1 MRWLLWLLLSAAVAY
16 GQERFHLYNTDNGLP
31 NNSVLAL
38 RQASDGYLW
47 FTTYRGIVRFDGVR
61 FEIFDGSN
69 TPAIH
74 GTTFV
79 IFCLM
84 EDHQG
89 ALWAG
94 AWNGGALRYY
104 NGTFSSITSKDG
116 LPNNQVLRI
125 DEDDQGTIWFFT
137 GGGLARLRSGKVEA
151 VQTIDGE
158 PVQPYLKTPPNLG
171 GETHLFGLWRL
182 GRGRSGLQR
191 FAYGKWSDV
200 PLPPE
205 ERNPAAVRME
215 VAAEDSQRRL
225 WYTIMDRPGESFCV
239 QNGRLTVFRG
249 LPPGA
254 VASYQD
260 RFGRLWTTDQNGH
273 AALWQDGRTTP
284 LSGMSSSSPLRV
296 LEDTE
301 GSFWVGTLNQGLVH
315 APLQLVRSMRLPGGP
330 GANTIKPII
339 QDHRGDIWVGSV
351 GLTRMHA
358 GRFETYPLPSSM
370 AQWRGD
376 QEIWSLWADPDGTVF
391 FSNNTGPKIF
401 RDGKFFLPELPL
413 QRLTSRV
420 NAIIRDTAGNL
431 WMGNERGVF
440 LYRDSKL
447 TLIQTKKGLPLRG
460 EVRALAEDK
469 TGTVWVGTDAVLCR
483 FRNAELSCFGSTD
496 VLSPWP
502 IRSIT
507 VDRDNVVWAGTADHG
522 ILRIKHDS
530 FRWIQS
536 KDGLFSNDAT
546 GILEDHNGYF
556 WIGSRVGIVRV
567 QKQELNAF
575 AEGRANRVTSSYF
588 GKSDGLNDSNCAGF
602 GQPHGF
608 VAQDGTLWFPTGDGL
623 ANLDPKVVA
632 LNNSR
637 PRVQIASCSLE
648 QQRVPCDRA
657 ISLPPE
663 AGNFEIT
670 YTALNLVRSNQIQ
683 FRYRLEGLDTTWVEA
698 GNRRTAYYPHLP
710 PGNYRFLVTGANS
723 FGTWSADV
731 KELSIAVQPRY
742 YQTLWFRYLAAT
754 SLIVGFLLM
763 WRLRGIQYYKRQAMQ
778 RAFAQQIMA
787 SQETERKRIAGEL
800 HDSLGQRLTVI
811 KNMALLLNRPD
822 GRNRQHQIEAIASET
837 AQAIAEVRNISHNL
851 RPYQLDLLGLKKAI
865 EFLIART
872 CETSGIRADVV
883 VDDLSGAFCKE
894 SEIHFYRIVQECLNN
909 IAKHS
914 KATTITILVQSNAA
928 GVSLVVSDDGVGF
941 LSTRPNGDG
950 KMGGFGLTG
959 ICERARLLGGKASI
973 RSAPGQGTT
982 VTIEIEPEAMESGKL
997 AQSDA

>member
-1 MRWLLWLLLSAAVAY
+1 MPWLLWLLLSTAVVY

-38 RQASDGYLW
+38 RRASDGYLW
-47 FTTYRGIVRFDGVR
+47 FTTYRGLVRFDGVR
-61 FEIFDGSN
+61 FELFDGSN

-74 GTTFV
+74 GTTFA

-89 ALWAG
+89 AIWAG

-104 NGTFSSITSKDG
+104 KGTFNSITTRDG
-116 LPNNQVLRI
+116 LPDNQVTRI

-137 GGGLARLRSGKVEA
+137 GAGLARLRNGRVEA

-158 PVQPYLKTPPNLG
+158 PVEPYLKTPSNLG

-182 GRGRSGLQR
+182 GRGESGLQR

-200 PLPPE
+200 PLPAG
-205 ERNPAAVRME
+205 ERNPAAVRLE
-215 VAAEDSQRRL
+215 VTAEDSQRRL
-225 WYTIMDRPGESFCV
+225 WFTIVDRPGESFCL
-239 QNGRLTVFRG
+239 QDGRLSEYRG

-260 RFGRLWTTDQNGH
+260 RFGRLWTTDPNGH
-273 AALWQDGRTTP
+273 VALSQDGRTTP
-284 LSGMSSSSPLRV
+284 LSGISSSSPLRV
-296 LEDTE
+296 LEDSE
-301 GSFWVGTLNQGLVH
+301 GSFWVGTLNEGLGH
-315 APLQLVRSMRLPGGP
+315 APLQLIRSMRLPGGP
-330 GANTIKPII
+330 RANII
-339 QDHRGDIWVGSV
+339 QPILQDRRGDLWVGSF

-370 AQWRGD
+370 APWPGD
-376 QEIWSLWADPDGTVF
+376 QEIWSLWADPDGTIF

-401 RDGKFFLPELPL
+401 RDGKFLLPDPSL
-413 QRLTSRV
+413 QRITSRV

-431 WMGNERGVF
+431 WMGNDQGVF

-447 TLIQTKKGLPLRG
+447 TMIQTKTGLPLRG
-460 EVRALAEDK
+460 EVRALIEDK
-469 TGTVWVGTDAVLCR
+469 AGTVWIGTDALLCK
-483 FRNAELSCFGSTD
+483 FRSAELSCFGSTD
-496 VLSPWP
+496 VLSPWR

-522 ILRIKHDS
+522 ILRIENDH

-546 GILEDHNGYF
+546 GLVEDGLGYF

-567 QKQELNAF
+567 QKQELNAL
-575 AEGRANRVTSSYF
+575 AEGRADRVTSAYF
-588 GKSDGLNDSNCAGF
+588 GKSDGLNDSNSAGF
-602 GQPHGF
+602 GQPHGLL
-608 VAQDGTLWFPTGDGL
+608 ARDGTLWFPTGDGL
-623 ANLDPKVVA
+623 AHLDPKLAA
-632 LNNSR
+632 LNHSR
-637 PRVQIASCSLE
+637 PLVQIESCFLE
-648 QQRVPCDRA
+648 QQRVACDRA
-657 ISLPPE
+657 ITLPPE
-663 AGNFEIT
+663 AGNFEIA
-670 YTALNLVRSNQIQ
+670 YTALNLVRSDQIQ
-683 FRYRLEGLDTTWVEA
+683 FRYRLEGLDKTWVEA
-698 GNRRTAYYPHLP
+698 GNRRIAYYSHLP
-710 PGNYRFLVTGANS
+710 PGNYRFLVTGTNS
-723 FGTWSADV
+723 FGIWSADV
-731 KELSIAVQPRY
+731 KELSITVQPRY
-742 YQTLWFRYLAAT
+742 YQTLWFRCLAAALLIGIFA
-754 SLIVGFLLM
+754 SL
-763 WRLRGIQYYKRQAMQ
+763 WRLRGIQYEKRQAMQ
-778 RAFAQQIMA
+778 RAFSQRIIA

-811 KNMALLLNRPD
+811 KNMALLANRPD
-822 GRNRQHQIEAIASET
+822 GKNRASQIEAIASET

-865 EFLIART
+865 EVLIART
-872 CETSGIRADVV
+872 CETAGIRADVV
-883 VDDLSGAFCKE
+883 VDDLSGAFGQE

-914 KATTITILVQSNAA
+914 RATAVTALVQSSAA
-928 GVSLVVSDDGVGF
+928 GVLLVVSDDGVGF
-941 LSTRPNGDG
+941 PSTRSNGDT

-959 ICERARLLGGKASI
+959 ISERARLLGGKASI

-982 VTIEIEPEAMESGKL
+982 ITIEIEPEAMESSKTGTK
-997 AQSDA
+997 